1 MHDGKLNNAWWE
13 IMRRQWITEDN
24 AQTMPDEKNRR
35 KHHAMHDETYCTKLK
50 YQYMQLIMENFIK
63 TYLDWEKH
71 QILNVIQ
78 TILK

>member
-1 MHDGKLNNAWWE
+1 
-13 IMRRQWITEDN
+13 
-24 AQTMPDEKNRR
+24 MPDEKNGR
-35 KHHAMHDETYCTKLK
+35 KHHTMHDGTYCTKLK

-63 TYLDWEKH
+63 TYFDWEKH

>member
-1 MHDGKLNNAWWE
+1 
-13 IMRRQWITEDN
+13 
-24 AQTMPDEKNRR
+24 
-35 KHHAMHDETYCTKLK
+35 MHDETYCTKLK